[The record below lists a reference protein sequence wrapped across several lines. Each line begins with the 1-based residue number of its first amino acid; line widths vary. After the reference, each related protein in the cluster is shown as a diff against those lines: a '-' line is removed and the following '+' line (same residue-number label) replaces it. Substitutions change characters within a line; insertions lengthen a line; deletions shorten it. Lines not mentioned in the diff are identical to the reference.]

1 MRISRGLAPAALLG
15 ALALALAGCADGTS
29 AAGTTGATPS
39 ATTASATTIAPAPTP
54 TPTPSDTVM
63 PDLRGGSYRAAEQE
77 LDNVSLPA
85 AKITVTARHKD
96 VTLPKS
102 HASWQVCDTTPRP
115 GSPVTVGTAVVIE
128 LAQQAGDCAISF
140 HGYLHQAN
148 DPAYTPKPTPTPR
161 PATTHAPATSKP
173 AGSSLTTCP
182 DGKQGYACTSN
193 GHPVV
198 DGQFCPKADHGRTLK
213 ATNGTTVTCSYDPSI
228 TPYRWQ

>member
-1 MRISRGLAPAALLG
+1 
-15 ALALALAGCADGTS
+15 
-29 AAGTTGATPS
+29 
-39 ATTASATTIAPAPTP
+39 
-54 TPTPSDTVM
+54 M
-63 PDLRGGSYRAAEQE
+63 PDLRGGSYRAAEQK
-77 LDNVSLPA
+77 LDDLSLPA
-85 AKITVTARHKD
+85 ATITVTARHKD

-102 HASWQVCDTTPRP
+102 HGSWHVCGTTPRP
-115 GSPVTVGTAVVIE
+115 GSPVTVGTTVVIE
-128 LAQQAGDCAISF
+128 LAQQASDCAISF

-148 DPAYTPKPTPTPR
+148 DPAYTPTPPPTPR
-161 PATTHAPATSKP
+161 PATTHAPAPTTSKP
-173 AGSSLTTCP
+173 AGNSLITCP